1 MDKNCN
7 EHESVIYEAF
17 HVKITNIAEAQF
29 PHLLHK
35 TYTHIV
41 YNEFRYLS
49 CEIRMKNL
57 IFQKPK
63 SNKLDWHLYLKLCF
77 NYLITWRLYFGIWY
91 TILEF
96 VTKIIV
102 KRYWKYD
109 NRIQF
114 LSEIFCIR
122 MCGCASWCVLDITF
136 SELENECFK
145 T

>member
-1 MDKNCN
+1 MAKNCN

-57 IFQKPK
+57 IFQKLK
-63 SNKLDWHLYLKLCF
+63 NNKLD
-77 NYLITWRLYFGIWY
+77 
-91 TILEF
+91 
-96 VTKIIV
+96 
-102 KRYWKYD
+102 
-109 NRIQF
+109 
-114 LSEIFCIR
+114 
-122 MCGCASWCVLDITF
+122 
-136 SELENECFK
+136 
-145 T
+145 

>member
-49 CEIRMKNL
+49 CEIRIK
-57 IFQKPK
+57 
-63 SNKLDWHLYLKLCF
+63 
-77 NYLITWRLYFGIWY
+77 
-91 TILEF
+91 
-96 VTKIIV
+96 V
-102 KRYWKYD
+102 
-109 NRIQF
+109 
-114 LSEIFCIR
+114 
-122 MCGCASWCVLDITF
+122 
-136 SELENECFK
+136 
-145 T
+145 